1 MLKLSRLLPQDEK
14 FYTLLEGL
22 SAQAHASA
30 THLRTFVEST
40 DAAAQAA
47 AGKATAACKSEAKKL
62 LNDVTRELCF
72 TFVTPFDR
80 EDIEDFAASLYKII
94 KVTDKI
100 RERLALYGMA
110 SRGGDFSRQIDI
122 IVQEAAAMDS
132 VVKALIRSRNS
143 KEIVERVQE
152 LRDLEQRGDKILSE
166 LLVSLFNDTK
176 EARDLILRKDI
187 YDMLEKIIDRYRDA
201 AGVALQI
208 VLKHS

>member
-14 FYTLLEGL
+14 FYALLERL

-40 DAAAQAA
+40 DVSAQAI
-47 AGKATAACKSEAKKL
+47 AGKAITACKSEAKKL
-62 LNDVTRELCF
+62 LSDVTRELCS
-72 TFVTPFDR
+72 TFITPFDR
-80 EDIEDFAASLYKII
+80 EDIQDFAADLYKIT
-94 KVTDKI
+94 KTTEKI
-100 RERLALYGMA
+100 RERLSLYGMA

-132 VVKALIRSRNS
+132 VIKALIRSRNS
-143 KEIVERVQE
+143 KEIVARVQE

-166 LLVSLFNDTK
+166 LLVSLFRDTK

-187 YDMLEKIIDRYRDA
+187 YDMLEKVIDRYRDA